1 MRRWLSEP
9 LLHFAVAGALLFG
22 AYAWRTDGR
31 LDERDPDVVH
41 VGPAEVQWLR
51 ETWQRQWQ
59 REPDSVELAGLVT
72 EYLKEELLVRE
83 ARALGLDDNDT
94 IVRRRLAQ
102 KLEFIVQDTARLDE
116 PAAGELEA
124 FHAAHAEI
132 FSEPGRV
139 SFSQI
144 YFGSERRADPA
155 ADAKALLSRLAD
167 PSLAAR
173 ATTLGD
179 SLMVDSGLDE
189 VDVAAI
195 SAQFGS
201 DFATAVLA
209 LPPGQWRGPI
219 ESAYGWHLVRVDRLS
234 PGGLRPFGEVQS
246 LVRERWRAVRER
258 EMGERYFAS
267 LMAKYPVRIDASI
280 KPLVGPLEYKQA
292 GPALAD
298 VGGQ

>member
-9 LLHFAVAGALLFG
+9 LLQFALAGAVLFG

-31 LDERDPDVVH
+31 LEERAPDLVH
-41 VGPAEVQWLR
+41 IGPTEVQWLR

-102 KLEFIVQDTARLDE
+102 KLEFIVQDTARLAE
-116 PAAGELEA
+116 PAVGELEE
-124 FHAAHAEI
+124 FHAAHAEL
-132 FSEPGRV
+132 FSEPARV
-139 SFSQI
+139 SFTQI
-144 YFGSERRADPA
+144 YFGNEQRADPA
-155 ADAKALLSRLAD
+155 ADARALLPRLKD

-173 ATTLGD
+173 ASTLGD
-179 SLMVDSGLDE
+179 GLMVDSGLDE
-189 VDVAAI
+189 VDAAAI

-201 DFATAVLA
+201 EFATAVLA
-209 LPPGQWRGPI
+209 LQPGQWRGPI

-234 PGGLRPFGEVQS
+234 PGGLRPFSEVQS
-246 LVRERWRAVRER
+246 LVRERWRATRER

-267 LMAKYPVRIDASI
+267 LMAKYPVSIDASV
-280 KPLVGPLEYKQA
+280 KPLVGPLEHTQA

-298 VGGQ
+298 VGSQ